1 MTKVNSLQSA
11 AAMRLGRGADET
23 ESQKGGG
30 GLLHAISA
38 MIRRRRN
45 DHELL
50 DASDRYLRDIG
61 LTRRDVARIE
71 WPSRGGAWITPPGAH
86 P

>member
-1 MTKVNSLQSA
+1 MTKVISLQSA